1 MPERYSGNSLAFI
14 GWLFQGKR
22 VPSTKILESE
32 MILEGQ
38 SNNFPN
44 MEIAS
49 LISLIDTVGLFSTLT
64 DTVESVESVKQK

>member
-1 MPERYSGNSLAFI
+1 MPGRYSGNSLAFI
-14 GWLFQGKR
+14 GWLFQAKR
-22 VPSTKILESE
+22 VPNPKILESE
-32 MILEGQ
+32 MILEGY

-44 MEIAS
+44 MEISS